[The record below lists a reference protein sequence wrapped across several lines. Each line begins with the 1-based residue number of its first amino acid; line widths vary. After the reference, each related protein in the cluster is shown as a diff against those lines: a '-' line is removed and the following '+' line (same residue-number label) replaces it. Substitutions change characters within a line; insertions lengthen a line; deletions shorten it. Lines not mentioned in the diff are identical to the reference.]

1 MISLNKFT
9 RIIGLVFLYIILYL
23 YIYNPYINILGVASV
38 RLFYP
43 IVFCAFFFM
52 KAFSTVVKKT
62 LKLDV
67 LVLFLI
73 LLFVS
78 VRGIFGGELSWLN
91 RAISLF
97 IDGYIVS
104 AFIIDRKSTRLN
116 SSHKTE
122 SRMPSSA

>member
-1 MISLNKFT
+1 MISLNKIT

-43 IVFCAFFFM
+43 IVFCAFFLM
-52 KAFSTVVKKT
+52 KELPIIVKKM

-78 VRGIFGGELSWLN
+78 VRGIFGGELSWFN

-97 IDGYIVS
+97 IDG
-104 AFIIDRKSTRLN
+104 
-116 SSHKTE
+116 
-122 SRMPSSA
+122 

>member
-1 MISLNKFT
+1 M
-9 RIIGLVFLYIILYL
+9 
-23 YIYNPYINILGVASV
+23 
-38 RLFYP
+38 LFFYES
-43 IVFCAFFFM
+43 FFDCC
-52 KAFSTVVKKT
+52 KKT

-104 AFIIDRKSTRLN
+104 AFIIVLFKKYFKDKNLADILYFNSMIAAIISFVCLLN
-116 SSHKTE
+116 PNFNDFVRSNFHLLTKILIFLLFAD
-122 SRMPSSA
+122 MAYQQV